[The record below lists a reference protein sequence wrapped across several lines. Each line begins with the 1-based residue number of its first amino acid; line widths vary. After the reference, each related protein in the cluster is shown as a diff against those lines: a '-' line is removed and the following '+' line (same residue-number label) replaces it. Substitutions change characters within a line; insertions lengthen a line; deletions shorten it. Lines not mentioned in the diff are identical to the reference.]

1 MIQIDFA
8 EPEKGILN
16 ISKMEI
22 VWGCIDS
29 PRTEMRRCNFG
40 ETWSAT
46 FADMP
51 QGTNKYRFL
60 VNGLF
65 TLNDPDCN
73 IYEFDENEK
82 LWSAIVIDSNG
93 NRLYNNEQYNVNV
106 ESVKLLKDYRETSD
120 EQTLIF
126 STYDTEHIV
135 ARYEFTDVTGVH
147 TASVVWIN
155 PNGRISAWAEEII
168 THTDDSNYVW
178 FGLNTADME
187 QSDSGEWRIL
197 LFIDGRYVLTN
208 FFNVSC
214 EKKKAIHSFNV
225 II

>member
-1 MIQIDFA
+1 MYNETALQILQSRFYTQHQLKTIQKIEYNLCIYVLYENFYLWFYWCLVLNTMWDGDMIQIDFA
-8 EPEKGILN
+8 EPE
-16 ISKMEI
+16 
-22 VWGCIDS
+22 
-29 PRTEMRRCNFG
+29 
-40 ETWSAT
+40 
-46 FADMP
+46 
-51 QGTNKYRFL
+51 
-60 VNGLF
+60 
-65 TLNDPDCN
+65 
-73 IYEFDENEK
+73 
-82 LWSAIVIDSNG
+82 NG

-135 ARYEFTDVTGVH
+135 ARYEFTNVTGVH

-155 PNGRISAWAEEII
+155 PNGRISAWAEEMI
-168 THTDDSNYVW
+168 THTDGSNYVW